1 MKKTTDV
8 FSTQAKTYKRY
19 RPNYPKE
26 LYIEILD
33 LVQNRNYC
41 WDCGTG
47 NGQVAGHL
55 VGYFDEVEATDISKN
70 QLEEAVKNENITYS
84 LQRAE
89 TTSFQNNEF
98 DLVTCAQAVHWFD
111 FVTFYDEIRR
121 TIKNN
126 GILAIWGYGLL
137 KIGIPFDELINHFY
151 LDVIGPYWNDERKHV
166 DSLYETIGFPFEEI
180 KLSKEYTIEIDM
192 NLMELEGY
200 FNSWSSVQNYIKAH
214 NKNPVDDLVN
224 SLKKKWPKDE
234 KRKRVVFPI
243 FTKIA
248 RIKK

>member
-8 FSTQAKTYKRY
+8 FSAQAKTYKLY

-26 LYIEILD
+26 LYTEILN

-55 VGYFDEVEATDISKN
+55 AKYFEKVEATDISEN
-70 QLEEAVKNENITYS
+70 QLKEAVKYHNINYS

-89 TTSFQNNEF
+89 ATFFSKNKF

-111 FVTFYDEIRR
+111 FVPFYEEIRR
-121 TIKNN
+121 TLKNN

-137 KIGIPFDELINHFY
+137 KIGNPIDGLINHFY

-166 DSLYETIGFPFEEI
+166 DSQYETIGFPFDEI
-180 KLSKEYTIEIDM
+180 KLSKEYNIEIDM

-214 NKNPVDDLVN
+214 NKNPVDDLVD
-224 SLKKKWPKDE
+224 SLKEKWPEVK
-234 KRKRVVFPI
+234 KRKKVVFPI